1 MENSTQSAARATA
14 NAFSALARTA
24 RRFKSAREQYE
35 EANAWLKRNLG
46 ASDAR
51 GTHANLLEIQKR
63 ASALVLAADCMAGE
77 LAHAETLGT
86 LAGLP
91 RLKSFLGIAMRG
103 EDPYDVW
110 RMVVAA
116 LAK

>member
-1 MENSTQSAARATA
+1 MENSTQSTTHVVAG
-14 NAFSALARTA
+14 AFCALARTA
-24 RRFKSAREQYE
+24 KSFKLAQE
-35 EANAWLKRNLG
+35 EHAEALGWVKRNLG

-63 ASALVLAADCMAGE
+63 ASALALAADRMAGE

-91 RLKSFLGIAMRG
+91 RLKTLLGLAMRG
-103 EDPYDVW
+103 EDPY
-110 RMVVAA
+110 VVGREVYAA
-116 LAK
+116 LEK